1 MPKKKGLCVGGE
13 GPPVTNQKQ
22 IGGTRGVLQSWKHNP
37 KLSEVMDLGSAEE
50 RGNDSQAGLLLRG
63 DL

>member
-1 MPKKKGLCVGGE
+1 MPKKRIVCWGRGASS
-13 GPPVTNQKQ
+13 VTNQKQ